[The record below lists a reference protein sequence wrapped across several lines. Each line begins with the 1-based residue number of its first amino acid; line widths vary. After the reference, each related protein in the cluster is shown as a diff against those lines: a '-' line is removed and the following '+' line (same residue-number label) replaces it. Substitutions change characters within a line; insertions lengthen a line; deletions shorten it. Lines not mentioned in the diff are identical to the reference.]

1 MSVKTAP
8 DTHSYCAIKARFIA
22 DEDGELQEITDA
34 MNDGDYG
41 KALDVGKR
49 ITVLMNRINRGD
61 ITGEG
66 L

>member
-1 MSVKTAP
+1 MSAKPTP

-34 MNDGDYG
+34 MNSGDYHG
-41 KALDVGKR
+41 ALEVAKR
-49 ITVLMNRINRGD
+49 ITVLMNKLTKGHIRQVV
-61 ITGEG
+61 